1 MPIAP
6 HIILRPFCISPVGRR
21 LGRHARF
28 GFRAS
33 SAEAVNWEKKQE
45 ISNTRD
51 KKAAEDT
58 GLKALYDDGFGS
70 VTMKD
75 YLEAVRNMPKDDGGP
90 PRWFCPVECGRP
102 VVANPP
108 LLLFLPGTD
117 GIGMELILHHKSLAM
132 VFEVRSLHIPVH
144 DRTPFEGL
152 LQIVEECI
160 KYEKALSPN
169 RPIFVIG
176 DSLGGCLALP
186 VAARSPNSDLV
197 LVLVNP
203 AMSCAKTT
211 VQAKLPLLELMPS
224 NLSIIHPHLLRCLIG
239 EPLKMAMVSIQNDP
253 SLQGALPMF
262 SQTLSSMLTLTSEIG
277 HIIEM
282 DTVVWRLKLL
292 KSGAAYANSR
302 LHAVQAEVLLLASG
316 NENLPPSGEADRLF
330 KTLKNCKVRYFRNR
344 GHTLLMEQ
352 DFNLLT
358 VIKGVNMYRQG
369 KKRDIVT
376 DFLPPTFAEFKKST
390 EDFKQLNELLSP
402 VMLSTLETGK
412 IVRGLTGIPDK
423 GPILFVGHHQ
433 LLGIEVPSLFQ
444 GFLKEKKIT
453 IRALSNPVFFV
464 GNNWALRQELSL
476 FDVVSVYGGVPVSPI
491 NMYKLLEKNESVLL
505 YPGGAREVLHR
516 KGEGY
521 RCFWS
526 DKQEFIRMAARFGVT
541 IIPFGC
547 VGEDD
552 ILEIAIDYNDQK
564 NIPYLRDWIKSFN
577 ADLPSVR
584 DTVIGEDGNQVLHLP
599 VVLPKIPGRLYFL
612 FGKPIETKGMDN
624 LLMDK
629 KLAND
634 LYLHTKSEVG
644 NLVSYLKRKREEDP
658 YRSIMR
664 RTLYRAILGA
674 SAQVPTFKP

>member
-1 MPIAP
+1 
-6 HIILRPFCISPVGRR
+6 
-21 LGRHARF
+21 
-28 GFRAS
+28 
-33 SAEAVNWEKKQE
+33 
-45 ISNTRD
+45 
-51 KKAAEDT
+51 
-58 GLKALYDDGFGS
+58 
-70 VTMKD
+70 
-75 YLEAVRNMPKDDGGP
+75 
-90 PRWFCPVECGRP
+90 
-102 VVANPP
+102 
-108 LLLFLPGTD
+108 
-117 GIGMELILHHKSLAM
+117 
-132 VFEVRSLHIPVH
+132 
-144 DRTPFEGL
+144 
-152 LQIVEECI
+152 
-160 KYEKALSPN
+160 
-169 RPIFVIG
+169 
-176 DSLGGCLALP
+176 
-186 VAARSPNSDLV
+186 
-197 LVLVNP
+197 
-203 AMSCAKTT
+203 MSCAKTT

-224 NLSIIHPHLLRCLIG
+224 NLSVIHPHLLRCLIG
-239 EPLKMAMVSIQNDP
+239 EPLRMAMVSIQNDL

-277 HIIEM
+277 DIIKM

-330 KTLKNCKVRYFRNR
+330 KSLKNCKVRYFRNR
-344 GHTLLMEQ
+344 GHTLLMEH

-358 VIKGVNMYRQG
+358 VIKGVNMYRRG
-369 KKRDIVT
+369 KKRDFVT
-376 DFLPPTFAEFKKST
+376 DFLPPTFTEFKKST
-390 EDFKQLNELLSP
+390 KDFKQLNELLSP

-423 GPILFVGHHQ
+423 GPILFVGNHQ
-433 LLGIEVPSLFQ
+433 LLGIEVPSLFD

-453 IRALSNPVFFV
+453 IRALSNPLFFV
-464 GNNWALRQELSL
+464 GNNWALCQELSL
-476 FDVVSVYGGVPVSPI
+476 FDAVSVYGGVPVSPI

-526 DKQEFIRMAARFGVT
+526 HKQEFIRMAARFGVT
-541 IIPFGC
+541 IMPFGC

-552 ILEIAIDYNDQK
+552 ILEIALDYNDQK

-664 RTLYRAILGA
+664 RTLYRAIWGA

>member
-1 MPIAP
+1 
-6 HIILRPFCISPVGRR
+6 
-21 LGRHARF
+21 
-28 GFRAS
+28 
-33 SAEAVNWEKKQE
+33 
-45 ISNTRD
+45 
-51 KKAAEDT
+51 
-58 GLKALYDDGFGS
+58 
-70 VTMKD
+70 
-75 YLEAVRNMPKDDGGP
+75 
-90 PRWFCPVECGRP
+90 
-102 VVANPP
+102 
-108 LLLFLPGTD
+108 
-117 GIGMELILHHKSLAM
+117 
-132 VFEVRSLHIPVH
+132 
-144 DRTPFEGL
+144 
-152 LQIVEECI
+152 
-160 KYEKALSPN
+160 
-169 RPIFVIG
+169 
-176 DSLGGCLALP
+176 
-186 VAARSPNSDLV
+186 
-197 LVLVNP
+197 
-203 AMSCAKTT
+203 
-211 VQAKLPLLELMPS
+211 
-224 NLSIIHPHLLRCLIG
+224 
-239 EPLKMAMVSIQNDP
+239 
-253 SLQGALPMF
+253 
-262 SQTLSSMLTLTSEIG
+262 
-277 HIIEM
+277 
-282 DTVVWRLKLL
+282 
-292 KSGAAYANSR
+292 
-302 LHAVQAEVLLLASG
+302 
-316 NENLPPSGEADRLF
+316 
-330 KTLKNCKVRYFRNR
+330 
-344 GHTLLMEQ
+344 
-352 DFNLLT
+352 
-358 VIKGVNMYRQG
+358 MYRQG

-433 LLGIEVPSLFQ
+433 LLGIE
-444 GFLKEKKIT
+444 
-453 IRALSNPVFFV
+453 
-464 GNNWALRQELSL
+464 ELSL